1 MSTLTIVPDDKII
14 TVDGVGVIC
23 DFDIDSDIHAVQ
35 WNGTS
40 GHVEWKDGVGKP
52 QLTLSDIDG
61 YQSYI
66 DLHGVELAHQEQM
79 QQDAETAALAPEYQ
93 RNRLAEYGA
102 LGDQLDMIYWDG
114 KNGTTLWQDHID
126 TIKSKYPKE

>member
-14 TVDGVGVIC
+14 SVDGVGVIC

-52 QLTLSDIDG
+52 QLTLSNIAD

-66 DLHGVELAHQEQM
+66 DLHGVKKAEQEQAV
-79 QQDAETAALAPEYQ
+79 QDAETAALAPEYQ
-93 RNRLAEYGA
+93 RNRLSEYGS

-114 KNGTTLWQDHID
+114 KNGTNLWQEHID

>member
-14 TVDGVGVIC
+14 SVDGVGVIC

-35 WNGTS
+35 WNGTT
-40 GHVEWKDGVGKP
+40 GHVEWKAETGKEH
-52 QLTLSDIDG
+52 LTLSDIND

-66 DLHGVELAHQEQM
+66 DLHGVELAEQTRI
-79 QQDAETAALAPEYQ
+79 QNDLIAAELAPEYQ

-114 KNGTTLWQDHID
+114 KNGTNLWQEHID
-126 TIKSKYPKE
+126 TIKAKYPKE